1 MVMYFVKGIK
11 GHYAKDYLIDPL
23 KRLVG
28 YFVKQQVKQPENY
41 PVKQSVKRSIRQSV
55 WRVHSDETGSA
66 TVEFV
71 LLAIPLFLP
80 ILLFLNHFATLSNS
94 ELVARTLVRESL
106 RAYVTSPNNEVAPDR
121 AWQVMTIGGRAEGLT
136 EEQIKALDINF
147 ECSATPC
154 IAPNARIRATLKM
167 QLPNQGRI
175 VTAQAE
181 EYISPWQFN
190 GKGHGLQPKLTIE
203 PGVIIDMALGSL
215 IDLLPTELNY
225 PAKLVAA
232 NL

>member
-1 MVMYFVKGIK
+1 MSFVKRF
-11 GHYAKDYLIDPL
+11 LI
-23 KRLVG
+23 
-28 YFVKQQVKQPENY
+28 EE
-41 PVKQSVKRSIRQSV
+41 
-55 WRVHSDETGSA
+55 HGSA
-66 TVEFV
+66 SIEFV

-106 RAYVTSPNNEVAPDR
+106 RAYVTSPNNDVAADR

-136 EEQIKALDINF
+136 EEQINNLDINF
-147 ECSATPC
+147 ECSVNPC
-154 IAPNARIRATLKM
+154 ITPNARIRATLKM

-190 GKGHGLQPKLTIE
+190 GEGHGLQPKLTIE
-203 PGVIIDMALGSL
+203 PGVVFDMTLGSL
-215 IDLLPTELNY
+215 IDLLPPGLNY

>member
-1 MVMYFVKGIK
+1 MKSQKSVGVAMSFVKRF
-11 GHYAKDYLIDPL
+11 LI
-23 KRLVG
+23 
-28 YFVKQQVKQPENY
+28 EE
-41 PVKQSVKRSIRQSV
+41 
-55 WRVHSDETGSA
+55 HGSA
-66 TVEFV
+66 SIEFV

-136 EEQIKALDINF
+136 EEQINNLDINF
-147 ECSATPC
+147 ECSANPC
-154 IAPNARIRATLKM
+154 ITSNARIRATLKM

-190 GKGHGLQPKLTIE
+190 GEGHGLQPKLTIE
-203 PGVIIDMALGSL
+203 PGVVFDMTLGSL
-215 IDLLPTELNY
+215 IDLLPPGLNY

>member
-1 MVMYFVKGIK
+1 MFFVNNLNDISEFSDIK
-11 GHYAKDYLIDPL
+11 NYYDSAKLIARKLFGYELRNASHY
-23 KRLVG
+23 
-28 YFVKQQVKQPENY
+28 
-41 PVKQSVKRSIRQSV
+41 SSHHSSINAFK
-55 WRVHSDETGSA
+55 RVHSDESGSA

-106 RAYVTSPNNEVAPDR
+106 RAYITSPNNEVAPDR

-136 EEQIKALDINF
+136 EDQINALDIDF

-154 IAPNARIRATLKM
+154 ITPNGRIRATLRM
-167 QLPNQGRI
+167 QLPNQGRV

-190 GKGHGLQPKLTIE
+190 GEGHGVQPKLTIE

-215 IDLLPTELNY
+215 IDLLPPELNY
-225 PAKLVAA
+225 PAKFLAA

>member
-1 MVMYFVKGIK
+1 MYFVKGIK
-11 GHYAKDYLIDPL
+11 VHYAKDLLMVPVKL
-23 KRLVG
+23 LVG
-28 YFVKQQVKQPENY
+28 YCVKKQFKQSAKY
-41 PVKQSVKRSIRQSV
+41 PVKQSVNRCISQSV
-55 WRVHSDETGSA
+55 WRVHSDETGSV

-80 ILLFLNHFATLSNS
+80 ILLFLGHFATLSNS

-136 EEQIKALDINF
+136 EEQIKTLDINF
-147 ECSATPC
+147 ECSVTPC

-190 GKGHGLQPKLTIE
+190 GDDHGIQPKLTIE

-225 PAKLVAA
+225 PAKLVTA